1 MRNVH
6 ESARKGLEWPRGCGG
21 STWQHGGLAA
31 VDEIR
36 ANAGHGQRASDP
48 HDYRRLRNSRRSR
61 HSEPYL
67 TKSEVRLRRPKV
79 TPQFDKQGVRRVHTT
94 PEYAGSR
101 SYSCGLKTTTT
112 SRCFPATV
120 RWVLQARTVA
130 PLDNRTS
137 ARCPAAS
144 ESRARDRNRL
154 A

>member
-1 MRNVH
+1 MRNAH
-6 ESARKGLEWPRGCGG
+6 ESGRKGLEWPRGCGG

-101 SYSCGLKTTTT
+101 WYGPPTLGNVPFGFEKYSLPTPVPEM
-112 SRCFPATV
+112 SSDQDQPAV
-120 RWVLQARTVA
+120 VVPERPIQ
-130 PLDNRTS
+130 
-137 ARCPAAS
+137 
-144 ESRARDRNRL
+144 
-154 A
+154 